1 MRETSESICEE
12 KKTVTDTRTNE
23 RRAFWVS
30 KGKRHRYRCIPR
42 PRGVSRAAAAAAAA
56 AALVS
61 SRTERSRTLPAFAFA
76 GGRKTTTTSSR
87 SKGWCF
93 DPCMIRV
100 LDTHS
105 SVKKSHSPRSE
116 SGGGGVVT
124 GGKKTFVDRVVVDD
138 ASRSD
143 AMIYIYMCVC
153 VSSNSTTQRT
163 HAT

>member
-1 MRETSESICEE
+1 MGGECE
-12 KKTVTDTRTNE
+12 KRARAFVRRKRRLQTRTNE

-42 PRGVSRAAAAAAAA
+42 PRGVSRAAAAAAA
-56 AALVS
+56 LVS

-76 GGRKTTTTSSR
+76 GRRKTTTTSSR

-143 AMIYIYMCVC
+143 AMIYMC
-153 VSSNSTTQRT
+153 VSSN
-163 HAT
+163 